1 MSFYDDL
8 LKKGNNDALA
18 LPDVAEYRWKKPAE
32 NESEQGAGS
41 DDVENVQLVAPLLGL
56 SPDNVTTWNSGVFPV
71 YGETD
76 GTPVQWI
83 QTMPEKPVSDGMGN
97 GQSEEQVVE
106 QEAVPSDNGATGNSG
121 SGIEGVPPSDVKGA
135 NNRPQ
140 LGKIPNRWNIDED
153 ELKRRIDAGLQKY
166 ERNESVRRAFGSQV
180 SPKEME
186 RVAKSYMSIPEFD
199 IGSFVPEDLGADTK
213 PLDNIRGKQVVEQEP
228 AGQLQ
233 QAVKLPELPDFQT
246 WLAQQGGKY
255 GDVGDVLGY
264 DFKQAKQDYE
274 DFVDPEAKARR
285 EKAAESRRRLAAL
298 GDIGLV
304 IGDIVG
310 AAAGGNVNRRGKS
323 AGEMDYALRQ
333 AEENKNLQREAL
345 LLQRYRQAADR
356 GIANARQDYAQVM
369 QRYLSDQQN
378 ALRQQALANEAIK
391 EQNANEIAWE
401 KLRLQGEQVA
411 ENKRSNLASEA
422 IANKNAESRN
432 NYYLWEREQ
441 NQGAVNYYEKNTF
454 PVMTVNDEEVRVS
467 LKGFDAKK
475 DALLKLTGGGSSSA
489 NSPDGSILGE
499 WRKIKDSVD
508 TDERANSKFA
518 FAINR
523 LEQTAGIL
531 LRNKG
536 KDSERAAIQD
546 YVGAILGLYNVVNEE
561 GFNATDK
568 KGIDVDITAFKSV
581 LRENVYKC
589 MNIIEEVAQSD
600 YDTIFMKEYR
610 SPYTGVET
618 FDLFPGGQNE
628 EGIGAL
634 DKYAVEQ

>member
-1 MSFYDDL
+1 MNFFGDL
-8 LKKGNNDALA
+8 LKKGNNDALD

-41 DDVENVQLVAPLLGL
+41 D
-56 SPDNVTTWNSGVFPV
+56 
-71 YGETD
+71 
-76 GTPVQWI
+76 
-83 QTMPEKPVSDGMGN
+83 GMGN
-97 GQSEEQVVE
+97 GQPEEQVG
-106 QEAVPSDNGATGNSG
+106 QASDNGATGTPAQG
-121 SGIEGVPPSDVKGA
+121 T
-135 NNRPQ
+135 
-140 LGKIPNRWNIDED
+140 
-153 ELKRRIDAGLQKY
+153 
-166 ERNESVRRAFGSQV
+166 
-180 SPKEME
+180 
-186 RVAKSYMSIPEFD
+186 
-199 IGSFVPEDLGADTK
+199 VPEKQKIATTPDNNLGE
-213 PLDNIRGKQVVEQEP
+213 QVVEQEP

-233 QAVKLPELPDFQT
+233 QAVKLPELPDFQE

-274 DFVDPEAKARR
+274 DFVDPEARARR
-285 EKAAESRRRLAAL
+285 EKAAESRRRLATL

-323 AGEMDYALRQ
+323 AGEVDYALRQ

-391 EQNANEIAWE
+391 EQNAHELGLAE
-401 KLRLQGEQVA
+401 LALEGARLGEV
-411 ENKRSNLASEA
+411 KRHNQASEA
-422 IANKNAESRN
+422 TANKNAEAQN
-432 NYYLWEREQ
+432 NHYLWEREK
-441 NQGAVNYYEKNTF
+441 NLGAVNYYEKNTF

-467 LKGFDAKK
+467 LKGFGAKK
-475 DALLKLTGGGSSSA
+475 DDLLKLTGGGSSSQ
-489 NSPDGSILGE
+489 NSPDGTILGE
-499 WRKIKDSVD
+499 WRKIKDSVS
-508 TDERANSKFA
+508 TDKGPFA
-518 FAINR
+518 YAIKR

-546 YVGAILGLYNVVNEE
+546 YVGAIIGLYNIVNEE
-561 GFNATDK
+561 GIKATDK
-568 KGIDVDITAFKSV
+568 KGRDVDITAFKSV

-589 MNIIEEVAQSD
+589 MNIIEDVAQSD
-600 YDTIFMKEYR
+600 YNTIFRREYE
-610 SPYTGVET
+610 SPVVNYTGVGPYN
-618 FDLFPGGQNE
+618 LFPGEQNE
-628 EGIGAL
+628 GEEGTGAL
-634 DKYAVEQ
+634 DLYAVGQ

>member
-1 MSFYDDL
+1 MSFFEDL

-18 LPDVAEYRWKKPAE
+18 LPDVAEYRRKKPAE

-41 DDVENVQLVAPLLGL
+41 D
-56 SPDNVTTWNSGVFPV
+56 GV
-71 YGETD
+71 
-76 GTPVQWI
+76 
-83 QTMPEKPVSDGMGN
+83 GN
-97 GQSEEQVVE
+97 GQSEEQVG
-106 QEAVPSDNGATGNSG
+106 QEVPSDNGATRTPTQRTVPEKPVDS
-121 SGIEGVPPSDVKGA
+121 EGGVA

-140 LGKIPNRWNIDED
+140 LGEISNRWNINVDVDED

-180 SPKEME
+180 SPEEME
-186 RVAKSYMSIPEFD
+186 RVARPSVPTFD
-199 IGSFVPEDLGADTK
+199 IGSFVPEDLGADTT
-213 PLDNIRGKQVVEQEP
+213 PLDNIRGEQVVEQEP

-264 DFKQAKQDYE
+264 DFKRAKQDYE

-285 EKAAESRRRLAAL
+285 EKAAESRRRLATL

-323 AGEMDYALRQ
+323 AGEVDYALRQ
-333 AEENKNLQREAL
+333 AEENKALQREAL

-391 EQNANEIAWE
+391 EQNAHELGLA
-401 KLRLQGEQVA
+401 
-411 ENKRSNLASEA
+411 NLALEGERLGEVKRHNQALEA
-422 IANKNAESRN
+422 TANKNAESRN
-432 NYYLWEREQ
+432 NYYLWEREK
-441 NQGAVNYYEKNTF
+441 NQGAVNDYEKNTF

-467 LKGFDAKK
+467 LKGFGAKK
-475 DALLKLTGGGSSSA
+475 DDLLKLTGGGSSSS
-489 NSPDGSILGE
+489 NSPDGTILGE
-499 WRKIKDSVD
+499 WRKIKDSVS
-508 TDERANSKFA
+508 TDKGPNSKFA
-518 FAINR
+518 SAIKR

-531 LRNKG
+531 QRNKG

-546 YVGAILGLYNVVNEE
+546 YVGAIIGLYNVVNEE
-561 GFNATDK
+561 GFKATGK
-568 KGIDVDITAFKSV
+568 KGGDVDITAFKSV

-589 MNIIEEVAQSD
+589 MNIIEGVAQSD
-600 YDTIFMKEYR
+600 YDAIFRREYE
-610 SPYTGVET
+610 SPVVNYTGVGPYN
-618 FDLFPGGQNE
+618 LFPGEQNE
-628 EGIGAL
+628 GEEGTGAL
-634 DKYAVEQ
+634 DQYAVGQ

>member
-1 MSFYDDL
+1 MSFFDDL

-41 DDVENVQLVAPLLGL
+41 DGVENVQLVAPLLGL
-56 SPDNVTTWNSGVFPV
+56 SSDNVTTWNSGVSPV

-76 GTPVQWI
+76 GTPAQGTV
-83 QTMPEKPVSDGMGN
+83 PEKPVSDGMGN
-97 GQSEEQVVE
+97 GQPEEQVG
-106 QEAVPSDNGATGNSG
+106 QASDNGATGNSG
-121 SGIEGVPPSDVKGA
+121 SGIE
-135 NNRPQ
+135 
-140 LGKIPNRWNIDED
+140 
-153 ELKRRIDAGLQKY
+153 
-166 ERNESVRRAFGSQV
+166 
-180 SPKEME
+180 
-186 RVAKSYMSIPEFD
+186 D
-199 IGSFVPEDLGADTK
+199 I
-213 PLDNIRGKQVVEQEP
+213 PLDNVEQKVKNSLLNREYVLDPDSKKKVAFLRGMGGRRVYPTGGGEETTEMGSVHGVEQEP
-228 AGQLQ
+228 AGQFP

-274 DFVDPEAKARR
+274 DFVDPEARARR

-298 GDIGLV
+298 GDIALV

-323 AGEMDYALRQ
+323 AGEMDYALRK

-378 ALRQQALANEAIK
+378 ALKRAALVNEAIK
-391 EQNANEIAWE
+391 EQNAHELGLA
-401 KLRLQGEQVA
+401 KLALEGERLGEV
-411 ENKRSNLASEA
+411 KRHNQASEA
-422 IANKNAESRN
+422 TANKNAESRN
-432 NYYLWEREQ
+432 NYDLSVQGQ
-441 NQGAVNYYEKNTF
+441 NKRAIDNYEKRTF

-467 LKGFDAKK
+467 LEGFGAKK
-475 DALLKLTGGGSSSA
+475 DTLLKLTGGGSSSA
-489 NSPDGSILGE
+489 NSPDGTILGE
-499 WRKIKDSVD
+499 WRKIKDSVY
-508 TDERANSKFA
+508 TDKGANSEFA
-518 FAINR
+518 TAIKR
-523 LEQTAGIL
+523 LEQTAYIL
-531 LRNKG
+531 LQNKG

-561 GFNATDK
+561 GFTATDED
-568 KGIDVDITAFKSV
+568 GIDVDITAFKSV

-600 YDTIFMKEYR
+600 YNTIFMREYK
-610 SPYTGVET
+610 SPVVNNTGVYN
-618 FDLFPGGQNE
+618 LFPPGKQNE
-628 EGIGAL
+628 GEEGTGQL
-634 DKYAVEQ
+634 DYLAGKQ

>member
-18 LPDVAEYRWKKPAE
+18 LPDVAEYRWKKTAE

-41 DDVENVQLVAPLLGL
+41 D
-56 SPDNVTTWNSGVFPV
+56 GV
-71 YGETD
+71 
-76 GTPVQWI
+76 
-83 QTMPEKPVSDGMGN
+83 GN
-97 GQSEEQVVE
+97 GQSEKPVD
-106 QEAVPSDNGATGNSG
+106 S
-121 SGIEGVPPSDVKGA
+121 EGGVAD
-135 NNRPQ
+135 NRPQ
-140 LGKIPNRWNIDED
+140 LGKIPNRWNIDVDED

-180 SPKEME
+180 SPEEME
-186 RVAKSYMSIPEFD
+186 RVARPSVPTFD
-199 IGSFVPEDLGADTK
+199 IGSFVPEDLGADTT
-213 PLDNIRGKQVVEQEP
+213 PLDNIRGEQVVEQEP

-285 EKAAESRRRLAAL
+285 EKAAESRRRLATL

-310 AAAGGNVNRRGKS
+310 AAAGGNVNRRDKS
-323 AGEMDYALRQ
+323 VGEVDYALRQ

-391 EQNANEIAWE
+391 EQNAHELGLAE
-401 KLRLQGEQVA
+401 LALEGARLGEV
-411 ENKRSNLASEA
+411 KRHNQASEA
-422 IANKNAESRN
+422 TANKNAEAQN
-432 NYYLWEREQ
+432 NHYLWEREQ

-467 LKGFDAKK
+467 LKGFGAKK
-475 DALLKLTGGGSSSA
+475 DTLLKLTGGGSSSQ
-489 NSPDGSILGE
+489 NSPDGTILGE
-499 WRKIKDSVD
+499 WRKIKGSVS
-508 TDERANSKFA
+508 TDKGPYSKFA
-518 FAINR
+518 SAIKR
-523 LEQTAGIL
+523 LEQTAYIL
-531 LRNKG
+531 QQNKG

-546 YVGAILGLYNVVNEE
+546 YVGAIVGLYNVVNEE

-589 MNIIEEVAQSD
+589 MNIIEDVAQSD
-600 YDTIFMKEYR
+600 YNTIFGRTYQ
-610 SPYTGVET
+610 SPVVNYTGVGPYN
-618 FDLFPGGQNE
+618 LFPGEQNE
-628 EGIGAL
+628 GEEGTGAL
-634 DKYAVEQ
+634 DQYAVGQ

>member
-1 MSFYDDL
+1 MNFFGDI
-8 LKKGNNDALA
+8 KKGYDYMGDEGLYF
-18 LPDVAEYRWKKPAE
+18 PSQDDITDGEP
-32 NESEQGAGS
+32 EQGAGN
-41 DDVENVQLVAPLLGL
+41 DGVGNGQPEEQVGQAPNNGA
-56 SPDNVTTWNSGVFPV
+56 T
-71 YGETD
+71 
-76 GTPVQWI
+76 GTPAQGDV
-83 QTMPEKPVSDGMGN
+83 PEKPVD
-97 GQSEEQVVE
+97 SE
-106 QEAVPSDNGATGNSG
+106 G
-121 SGIEGVPPSDVKGA
+121 GVAD
-135 NNRPQ
+135 NRPQ
-140 LGKIPNRWNIDED
+140 LGKIPNRWNINVDVDED

-180 SPKEME
+180 SPEEME
-186 RVAKSYMSIPEFD
+186 RVARPSVPTFE
-199 IGSFVPEDLGADTK
+199 IGSFVPEDLGADTT

-274 DFVDPEAKARR
+274 DFVDPEARARR

-323 AGEMDYALRQ
+323 AGEVDYALRQ

-378 ALRQQALANEAIK
+378 ALRQQAMANEAIM

-411 ENKRSNLASEA
+411 ENMRSNRASEA
-422 IANKNAESRN
+422 TANKRVEAQN
-432 NYYLWEREQ
+432 NYYLWEREK
-441 NQGAVNYYEKNTF
+441 NQEAVNYYEKNTF

-467 LKGFDAKK
+467 LKGFGAKK
-475 DALLKLTGGGSSSA
+475 DILLKLTGGGSSSD
-489 NSPDGSILGE
+489 NSPDGTILGE
-499 WRKIKDSVD
+499 WRKIKDSVY
-508 TDERANSKFA
+508 TDKGANSEVA
-518 FAINR
+518 SAIKR
-523 LEQTAGIL
+523 LEQTAYIL
-531 LRNKG
+531 LKNKG
-536 KDSERAAIQD
+536 KNSERAAIQD

-561 GFNATDK
+561 GFKATDK
-568 KGIDVDITAFKSV
+568 EGGDVDITAFKSV
-581 LRENVYKC
+581 LRDNVYKC
-589 MNIIEEVAQSD
+589 MNIIEDVAQSD
-600 YDTIFMKEYR
+600 YDEIFSGEYKPPMVNYKGMPINLY
-610 SPYTGVET
+610 PYGE
-618 FDLFPGGQNE
+618 QNE
-628 EGIGAL
+628 GTGPL
-634 DKYAVEQ
+634 DYLAVKQ

>member
-1 MSFYDDL
+1 MSFFDDL

-18 LPDVAEYRWKKPAE
+18 LPDVAEYI
-32 NESEQGAGS
+32 
-41 DDVENVQLVAPLLGL
+41 VASRG
-56 SPDNVTTWNSGVFPV
+56 
-71 YGETD
+71 
-76 GTPVQWI
+76 
-83 QTMPEKPVSDGMGN
+83 
-97 GQSEEQVVE
+97 GQ
-106 QEAVPSDNGATGNSG
+106 APDNGATGTPAQG
-121 SGIEGVPPSDVKGA
+121 DVPEK
-135 NNRPQ
+135 RPQ
-140 LGKIPNRWNIDED
+140 LGEISNRWNINVDVDVDED

-180 SPKEME
+180 SPEEME
-186 RVAKSYMSIPEFD
+186 RVARPSVPTFD
-199 IGSFVPEDLGADTK
+199 IGSFVSEDLGADTK
-213 PLDNIRGKQVVEQEP
+213 PLDNIRGEQVVEQEP

-233 QAVKLPELPDFQT
+233 QAVKLPELPDFQE

-333 AEENKNLQREAL
+333 AEENKALQREAL

-391 EQNANEIAWE
+391 EQNAHELGLE
-401 KLRLQGEQVA
+401 KLALEGERLGEV
-411 ENKRSNLASEA
+411 KRHNQASEA
-422 IANKNAESRN
+422 TANKNAELRN
-432 NYYLWEREQ
+432 NYYLSVQGQ

-467 LKGFDAKK
+467 LKGFGAKK
-475 DALLKLTGGGSSSA
+475 DDLLKLTGGGGSSY
-489 NSPDGSILGE
+489 NSPDGTILGE
-499 WRKIKDSVD
+499 WRKIKDSVP
-508 TDERANSKFA
+508 TNSKFA
-518 FAINR
+518 SAIKR

-531 LRNKG
+531 LQNKG
-536 KDSERAAIQD
+536 KDSKRAAIQD
-546 YVGAILGLYNVVNEE
+546 YVGAIIGLYNVVNEE
-561 GFNATDK
+561 GFKATDK
-568 KGIDVDITAFKSV
+568 KGGDVDITAFKSV

-589 MNIIEEVAQSD
+589 MNIIEDVAQSD
-600 YDTIFMKEYR
+600 YNTIFRREYE
-610 SPYTGVET
+610 SPVVNYTGVGPYN
-618 FDLFPGGQNE
+618 LFPGEQNE
-628 EGIGAL
+628 GEEGTGAL
-634 DKYAVEQ
+634 DQYAVGQ